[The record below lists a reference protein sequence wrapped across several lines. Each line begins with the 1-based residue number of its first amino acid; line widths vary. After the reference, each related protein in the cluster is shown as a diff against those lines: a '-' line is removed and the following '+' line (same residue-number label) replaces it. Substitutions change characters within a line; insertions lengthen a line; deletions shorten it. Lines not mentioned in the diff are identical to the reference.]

1 MYNRSILTELEKWHN
16 RTNRKPLILRGAR
29 QVGKTTAVNLF
40 ATRFKQFISIN
51 LDMPEERRLFEE
63 ARSFDELYDSIFF
76 LKNAVKTE
84 RDTLLFIDEIQN
96 SPVAVKNLRYF
107 YEKYPQLS
115 VIAAGSLLET
125 LIEKEIHFPVGRVE
139 YLALRPFSF
148 YEFLEAGEFAKELEA
163 INTIPFPNYAHEKLL
178 SLFRTYTLI
187 GGMPEIVKLYLE
199 KRDLTEI
206 KNAITNLIIAYK
218 DDVEKYAANNTS
230 AKILRFI
237 IDNAFK
243 FAAERITFNNFG
255 GSGYRSREISEAFR
269 LLEKT
274 MLLRLIYPTT
284 STRLPIVTKNK
295 MSPKLQLLDT
305 GLVNFISGIEKEIF
319 IGKDLT
325 DVYKGKIA
333 EHIIGQELLS
343 VQYSPETLMTFWV
356 REKRQSSA
364 EIDYLYNYNGKLIP
378 VEVKSG
384 ASGKLKSLQIFLE
397 NSDFDT
403 AVRFYSGKFSVE
415 EQKTSSGKKFK
426 LINLPLFLSSKLKE
440 YVELNVHDN

>member
-1 MYNRSILTELEKWHN
+1 MYNRSILTELGKWYN
-16 RTNRKPLILRGAR
+16 RTHRKPLILRGAR

-40 ATRFKQFISIN
+40 ASRFKQFISIN
-51 LDMPEERRLFEE
+51 LDMPEEKRIFEE

-76 LKNAVKTE
+76 LKNAAKAE
-84 RDTLLFIDEIQN
+84 RGTLLFIDEIQN
-96 SPVAVKNLRYF
+96 SPSAVKNLRYF
-107 YEKYPQLS
+107 YEKYPQLA

-139 YLALRPFSF
+139 YLAVRPFSF

-206 KNAITNLIIAYK
+206 KKPVTDLIIAYK
-218 DDVEKYAANNTS
+218 DDVEKYAVNNTS
-230 AKILRFI
+230 AKVLRFI

-284 STRLPIVTKNK
+284 STRLPVVTKNK
-295 MSPKLQLLDT
+295 MSPKLHLLDT

-319 IGKDLT
+319 TGNDLT

-343 VQYSPETLMTFWV
+343 VQYSPEALITFWV
-356 REKRQSSA
+356 REKRQASA
-364 EIDYLYNYNGKLIP
+364 EIDYLYNFNGRLIP

-384 ASGKLKSLQIFLE
+384 ASGKLKSLQIFLD
-397 NSDFDT
+397 NSDADV
-403 AVRFYSGKFSVE
+403 AVRFYSGKYSVE
-415 EQKTSSGKKFK
+415 EQRTSAGKKFK
-426 LINLPLFLSSKLKE
+426 LINLPLFLSPKLKE
-440 YVELNVHDN
+440 YITLNSHNN

>member
-1 MYNRSILTELEKWHN
+1 MYNRSILTELGKWHN

-40 ATRFKQFISIN
+40 ASRFRQFVSIN
-51 LDMPEERRLFEE
+51 LDMPEERRIFEE
-63 ARSFDELYDSIFF
+63 AHSFDELYDSIFF
-76 LKNAVKTE
+76 LKNAAKAE
-84 RDTLLFIDEIQN
+84 GDTLLFIDEIQN
-96 SPVAVKNLRYF
+96 SPAAVKNLRYF
-107 YEKYPQLS
+107 YEKYPQLA

-139 YLALRPFSF
+139 YLAVRPFSF
-148 YEFLEAGEFAKELEA
+148 YEFLEAGEFTKELEA

-206 KNAITNLIIAYK
+206 KKPVTDLIIAYK
-218 DDVEKYAANNTS
+218 DDVEKYAVNNTS
-230 AKILRFI
+230 AKVLRFI

-284 STRLPIVTKNK
+284 STCLAVVTKNK

-319 IGKDLT
+319 IGNDLT
-325 DVYKGKIA
+325 DVYKGKVA

-343 VQYSPETLMTFWV
+343 VQYSPEALITFWV
-356 REKRQSSA
+356 REKRQASA
-364 EIDYLYNYNGKLIP
+364 EIDYLYNFNGKLIP

-397 NSDFDT
+397 NSDADV
-403 AVRFYSGKFSVE
+403 AVRFYSGKYSVE
-415 EQKTSSGKKFK
+415 EQRTIAGKKFK
-426 LINLPLFLSSKLKE
+426 LINLPLFLSTELKE
-440 YVELNVHDN
+440 YITLSVHDN

>member
-1 MYNRSILTELEKWHN
+1 MYNRSIITELGKWYK
-16 RTNRKPLILRGAR
+16 RTSRKPLILRGAR

-40 ATRFKQFISIN
+40 ASQFKQFVTLN
-51 LDMPEERRLFEE
+51 LDMPEEKRIFEK
-63 ARSFDELYDSIFF
+63 ASSFEELYDSIFF
-76 LKNAVKTE
+76 LKNASRVE
-84 RDTLLFIDEIQN
+84 EGTLLFIDEIQN
-96 SPVAVKNLRYF
+96 SPAAVKNLRYF
-107 YEKYPQLS
+107 YEKHPRLA

-139 YLALRPFSF
+139 YLAVRPFSF

-163 INTIPFPNYAHEKLL
+163 INTIPFPKYAHEKLL
-178 SLFRTYTLI
+178 SLFRIYTLI

-206 KNAITNLIIAYK
+206 KKPVTDLIIAYK
-218 DDVEKYAANNTS
+218 DDVEKYASNNTS
-230 AKILRFI
+230 AKVLRFI

-274 MLLRLIYPTT
+274 MLLRLVYPTT
-284 STRLPIVTKNK
+284 STSLPIITKNK
-295 MSPKLQLLDT
+295 MSPKLHLLDT

-319 IGKDLT
+319 IGNDLT

-343 VQYSPETLMTFWV
+343 AQYSPEALITFWV
-356 REKRQSSA
+356 REKRQASA
-364 EIDYLYNYNGKLIP
+364 EIDYLYNFNGKLIP

-384 ASGKLKSLQIFLE
+384 ASGKLKSLHIFLD
-397 NSDFDT
+397 NSETDI
-403 AVRFYSGKFSVE
+403 AIRFFSGKYSIE
-415 EQKTSSGKKFK
+415 EQKTLAGKKFR
-426 LINLPLFLSSKLKE
+426 LINLPLFLSPKLKE
-440 YVELNVHDN
+440 YITLNVHSN